1 MIWKQTDTWE
11 QRQKQIQTECDYEA
25 PESASLPEV
34 QEQVKLRTCRL
45 QACLL
50 EMTRARGGKNRFGGS
65 WPRLTLLILYSNS
78 ASVVGCAVA
87 QS

>member
-45 QACLL
+45 QLCLL
-50 EMTRARGGKNRFGGS
+50 EMTRARGGKNRFGNG
-65 WPRLTLLILYSNS
+65 PRLTLLILYSNS